1 MQTFEF
7 AADRGAT
14 PFDPPAQYERLRDEC
29 PVSRV
34 RMWDGSPAWLVT
46 GYEQVRAVFGDER
59 FSADSRRPGFPY
71 FSENSE
77 PLTRNNQ
84 PFVRMDPPE
93 HDRLRDMVAAEFTR
107 KRAEALRP
115 RIQQLAD
122 RFADGMAAKSPPVDL
137 VAEFALPI
145 PSAVICMVLGVP
157 YEDHGIFE
165 RCTAV
170 MMGGGADGE
179 EAGEELSRFLAEVIE
194 TKARQPTDDLISRLV
209 TGQERRGELTRGDTI
224 SMAQM
229 LLMPGYE
236 TTSMQIGLGMA
247 ALFYHP
253 KQLAALRED
262 PGLIPN
268 AVDELLRYLTV
279 THTGMPRV
287 AVTDVELGGQRI
299 RAGEGVVC
307 YLPAANRDS
316 QWFAAPEVL
325 DVTRNSRAHLAFGY
339 GLHRCI
345 GQWLSKVEMEVAFHT
360 LIRRFPKLR
369 LAVDF
374 DQIPFRQ
381 HMFTYGVFELPVT
394 W

>member
-1 MQTFEF
+1 MEVFDF

-14 PFDPPAQYERLRDEC
+14 PFDPPPKYERLRKEC

-34 RMWDGSPAWLVT
+34 RMWDGSEAWLAT
-46 GYEQVRAVFGDER
+46 GYQEVRTVLGDER

-77 PLTRNNQ
+77 PLTRDSQ

-93 HDRLRDMVAAEFTR
+93 HGRLRDMVAAEFTR
-107 KRAEALRP
+107 KRAETLRP
-115 RIQQLAD
+115 RIQEIVD
-122 RFADGMAAKSPPVDL
+122 RCVDNMVAKSPPVDL

-170 MMGGGADGE
+170 MMGGGAGSE
-179 EAGEELSRFLAEVIE
+179 EAGKELTRFLAEVIE
-194 TKARQPTDDLISRLV
+194 SKERQPADDLISRLV
-209 TGQERRGELTRGDTI
+209 MNQERRGELTRDDTI

-262 PGLIPN
+262 PALIPG

-287 AVTDVELGGQRI
+287 AVTDVEIGGQQVK
-299 RAGEGVVC
+299 AGEGVVC
-307 YLPAANRDS
+307 YLPAANRDH
-316 QWFAAPEVL
+316 QWFLAPEEL
-325 DVTRNSRAHLAFGY
+325 DVTRNSRSHLAFGY

-345 GQWLSKVEMEVAFHT
+345 GQWLSKVEMEVAFET
-360 LIRRFPKLR
+360 LIRRFPELR

-381 HMFTYGVFELPVT
+381 HLFTYGVFELPVT